1 MTTCIEHVRT
11 VRVVD
16 DAYEAVWVGGEIFF
30 FQKFVLFTCIARR
43 VLWDDTTI

>member
-16 DAYEAVWVGGEIFF
+16 DAYEAVWVSGEVVFF
-30 FQKFVLFTCIARR
+30 PKVCPFYMHSEART
-43 VLWDDTTI
+43 VG

>member
-16 DAYEAVWVGGEIFF
+16 DAYEAVWVGGEVVFS
-30 FQKFVLFTCIARR
+30 KSLSSLHA
-43 VLWDDTTI
+43 